1 MIPPT
6 QKTASELYSQTY
18 RLAQEQVATSQEE
31 ADLFYKL
38 VRQAVVVD
46 FGGKRV
52 IVFPQI
58 EVTASDV
65 SSSVKNYLSR

>member
-1 MIPPT
+1 MIRPT
-6 QKTASELYSQTY
+6 QKTAAELYSQTY
-18 RLAQEQVATSQEE
+18 RLAQEQVASSHEE

-38 VRQAVVVD
+38 MRQAVVVD

-58 EVTASDV
+58 ELTASDV
-65 SSSVKNYLSR
+65 SSSVKNYLSW